1 MKLENNWRYK
11 SLQNL
16 EKIGVEDP
24 AAAPTPLVR
33 RCLELLKLPLNEF
46 TTGDLRLMIGQ
57 EFSLPYLVPLAI
69 EELTED
75 LFAEGDYYP
84 GDLLEVV
91 LKIKTAFWEEN
102 QQLFNAIT
110 SLIINRH
117 GQIKEAGIS
126 LGSFAA

>member
-24 AAAPTPLVR
+24 AAAPTTLVR
-33 RCLELLKLPLNEF
+33 RCQELLKLPLNEF
-46 TTGDLRLMIGQ
+46 TTEDLRLMIGQ

-84 GDLLEVV
+84 GDLLAIV